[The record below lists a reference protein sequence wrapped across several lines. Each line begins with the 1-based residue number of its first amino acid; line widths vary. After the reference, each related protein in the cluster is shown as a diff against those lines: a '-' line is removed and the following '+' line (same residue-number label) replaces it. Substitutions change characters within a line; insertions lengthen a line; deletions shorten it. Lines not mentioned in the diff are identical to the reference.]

1 MNSNKPRKGK
11 KFIQGCT
18 PSKTAAEFEV
28 YHYQLQVYVL
38 EKWLRAKLSQS
49 IQKKDYQAL

>member
-1 MNSNKPRKGK
+1 MNSNKPRKGRNSYK
-11 KFIQGCT
+11 VV
-18 PSKTAAEFEV
+18 PLARTAAEFEV
-28 YHYQLQVYVL
+28 YHYQLQVYAL